1 MKTLLKLLGTLTLAT
16 SPAMALVACNS
27 ENKEMTPRDILNSAA
42 AFITDSDLGIK
53 LDLQLPDTTNIK
65 TMEGKTFSQFAGPV
79 KTAIADFFTNKL
91 KKSTDQHPTN
101 WYHPDAG
108 VKIMDIDNDP
118 KNPDTGK
125 FVLPVKVAAD
135 IPAVNGYLLVK
146 AEISYSN
153 LPPVTK
159 NIKLTLNNDTSNST
173 DQDKADAIKD
183 FIKSDIANLNV
194 NVENLPVSGI
204 IVGTSIEEKA
214 AFAKTQLSYIQQNLN
229 VAIKDKVQYSGLR
242 LSFAF
247 TGDFSSDNKSTLFTM
262 KDATVV
268 ANKSTV
274 TTNKPPI
281 IFNGDINNITISFL
295 VGAAAKSDF
304 DTGEVGSGTA
314 IKINQTFADATTQI
328 EKIFSDL
335 TLNPVTTL
343 PTAIETYDEYNTRMK
358 NNLIENQI
366 IKDGYFA
373 AINKVYLNLG
383 TSWLDKIT
391 ITNRDSRF
399 NIVTIDANGY
409 FSLNFKLEYKLKT
422 IVPDTDSTFN
432 INVEGIHIKLRK
444 I

>member
-16 SPAMALVACNS
+16 LPAMALVACNS

-53 LDLQLPDTTNIK
+53 LDLQLPDATDIK
-65 TMEGKTFSQFAGPV
+65 AMNGKNFSQFAGPV
-79 KTAIADFFTNKL
+79 KTAIADFFANKL

-108 VKIMDIDNDP
+108 VKIMDIDNVP
-118 KNPDTGK
+118 KNPDAGK

-135 IPAVNGYLLVK
+135 KPAVNGYLLVK
-146 AEISYSN
+146 AEISYLN

-159 NIKLTLNNDTSNST
+159 NIKLTLNNDTSNGT
-173 DQDKADAIKD
+173 DQDKADAIKE
-183 FIKSDIANLNV
+183 FIKSDIGNLNV
-194 NVENLPVSGI
+194 NVENLPINGI
-204 IVGTSIEEKA
+204 IDGTSIEEKA
-214 AFAKTQLSYIQQNLN
+214 GFAKTELSYIQQNLN

-262 KDATVV
+262 KVGTV
-268 ANKSTV
+268 AADKSTI
-274 TTNKPPI
+274 TTDDKPI
-281 IFNGDINNITISFL
+281 IFDGDINNITISFL
-295 VGAAAKSDF
+295 VGAAGKSDF
-304 DTGEVGSGTA
+304 DTGEVGSSTA
-314 IKINQTFADATTQI
+314 IKINQTFADARTQI
-328 EKIFSDL
+328 EKIFSDWRV
-335 TLNPVTTL
+335 NPVTIL
-343 PTAIETYDEYNTRMK
+343 PTATETYDEYNK
-358 NNLIENQI
+358 HVPIEDQF

-373 AINKVYLNLG
+373 AINKVYANLG
-383 TSWLDKIT
+383 TLWLDKIT

-409 FSLNFKLEYKLKT
+409 FSLNFKLEYDLTT
-422 IVPDTDSTFN
+422 IVPNTNSKFN
-432 INVEGIHIKLRK
+432 INVEGIHIILPKLSK